1 MKEGKTPG
9 KGGRNNRV
17 DHGPTGTT
25 FRVVAVVTVIIKLQL
40 DTEYQYFQ
48 VALASRNSLNYRSC
62 S

>member
-25 FRVVAVVTVIIKLQL
+25 FRVVAVVTVTTKLQL
-40 DTEYQYFQ
+40 DY
-48 VALASRNSLNYRSC
+48 
-62 S
+62 